1 MSEISDED
9 KLIYQLRVH
18 KGLKRL
24 VMKELA
30 QEGIPCKETSKNDP
44 KGDILVINPEDVP
57 RVQEIIKS
65 INSRYN
71 G

>member
-1 MSEISDED
+1 MSDED
-9 KLIYQLRVH
+9 KLIYKLKLH
-18 KGLKRL
+18 KGLKML
-24 VMKELA
+24 VMDELSK
-30 QEGIPCKETSKNDP
+30 EGIPCKETSGNDP

-65 INSRYN
+65 MNSRYN